1 MENNTYEEDKGGK
14 EKGRKGGEGIRNGR
28 ERASRSVMTSPTT
41 LSRNVLL
48 SEPKILERS
57 QRYVNAWTTLTLSM
71 KRLPL
76 EVEILGRE
84 R

>member
-1 MENNTYEEDKGGK
+1 MKNNTYEEDKGGK
-14 EKGRKGGEGIRNGR
+14 EKGRKEGEEMRNER
-28 ERASRSVMTSPTT
+28 ERASRSVMASPTT